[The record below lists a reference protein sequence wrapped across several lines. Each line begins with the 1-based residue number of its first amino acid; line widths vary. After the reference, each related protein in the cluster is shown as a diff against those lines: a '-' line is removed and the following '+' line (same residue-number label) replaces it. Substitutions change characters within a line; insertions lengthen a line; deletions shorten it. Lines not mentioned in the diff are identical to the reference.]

1 MAHATF
7 LLAFFDSILHTIS
20 TMDYKRI
27 GLIVATVLLGVLVF
41 TVVALVGMRAVYA
54 GKIYPNVSIGAVDV
68 SGLTKA
74 EALEKISKRIEVLEE
89 QGITVKIGDKTDV
102 LRPSNLN
109 NEVDAEQAVVLA
121 VMVGREGS
129 FARQIGDLLSA
140 PWRTKEI
147 LLPMTVDERAYD
159 VELANFQALYASPG
173 SDVRLSIDR
182 TVVKVLDDVKS
193 GFTLDIHDT
202 RTQLINQLVRL
213 DNTTIVVPIIQQEPV
228 IDPATAD
235 EAIVSAERMLA
246 EPLVLRHD
254 RQVFTVSRADIGQW
268 ITSTA
273 VDRALVPAV
282 DEQVLAAYV
291 AEMGEKINNIPQTAD
306 IQLDENGKIVDFV
319 PPQAGEVL
327 EEAET
332 IQLIIKV
339 LHDRR
344 DGVQTDVSELALP
357 VVTQKPRISASAAEL
372 GIEELIGVATT
383 SFAGSPQNRRL
394 NIANGTKFLTGALI
408 APGEEFST
416 IKTLGVIDNTTGYL
430 PELVIKGDRTIPEFG
445 GGLCQVSTTLFRSVL
460 NAGLPVTSRRN
471 HSYRVGYYER
481 DGAGNYIGPG
491 LDATI
496 YDPAPDFRFK
506 NDTAGHILVRGYVHG
521 DLVTFELYGK
531 TDGRQASVDGPH
543 TLSTTPAGKP
553 IYGVTS
559 DLPAG
564 TIKKIE
570 SAHPGGTA
578 IATYSV
584 KYSDGRV
591 ETQEFKSFYR
601 PWPERFLVGEGTD
614 PTKYLSP
621 EEIAELEKA
630 ETPTDTVEVQS

>member
-1 MAHATF
+1 
-7 LLAFFDSILHTIS
+7 
-20 TMDYKRI
+20 MDYKRI
-27 GLIVATVLLGVLVF
+27 GLISMTVLVGVLIF
-41 TVVALVGMRAVYA
+41 TFAALVGMRAVYA

-68 SGLTKA
+68 SGLTRV
-74 EALEKISKRIEVLEE
+74 EAMEKITKRIEVLEE

-102 LRPSNLN
+102 LRPSNLS
-109 NEVDAEQAVVLA
+109 NEVNAEEAVRLA
-121 VMVGREGS
+121 IMVGREGS
-129 FARQIGDLLSA
+129 LVEQIGVLLGA

-147 LLPMTVDERAYD
+147 LVPMTVDARAYD

-193 GFTLDIHDT
+193 GFTLDIAGTRDT
-202 RTQLINQLVRL
+202 LISQLVRL
-213 DNTTIVVPIIQQEPV
+213 DNTVITVPIIQQEPV
-228 IDPATAD
+228 VDPTTA
-235 EAIVSAERMLA
+235 EAAVVAAQRMLE
-246 EPLVLRHD
+246 EPLVLRHN

-268 ITSTA
+268 ITSSA
-273 VDRALVPAV
+273 VNRVLVPAI
-282 DEQVLAAYV
+282 DEQVLATYV

-319 PPQAGEVL
+319 PPQVGEVL
-327 EEAET
+327 EESET

-344 DGVQTDVSELALP
+344 DGVQTDVTELALP
-357 VVTQKPRISASAAEL
+357 VVTQKPRISSSAAEL

-460 NAGLPVTSRRN
+460 NAGLPVTARRN
-471 HSYRVGYYER
+471 HSYRVGYYEK

-496 YDPAPDFRFK
+496 YDPAPDFRFR
-506 NDTAGHILVRGYVHG
+506 NDTGGHILVRGYIHG

-531 TDGRQASVDGPH
+531 SDGRKSKVDGPH

-578 IATYSV
+578 IATYTV
-584 KYSDGRV
+584 KYADGRV

-614 PTKYLSP
+614 PAKYLSP
-621 EEIAELEKA
+621 EELAELKKK
-630 ETPTDTVEVQS
+630 ETPPEPVETGV